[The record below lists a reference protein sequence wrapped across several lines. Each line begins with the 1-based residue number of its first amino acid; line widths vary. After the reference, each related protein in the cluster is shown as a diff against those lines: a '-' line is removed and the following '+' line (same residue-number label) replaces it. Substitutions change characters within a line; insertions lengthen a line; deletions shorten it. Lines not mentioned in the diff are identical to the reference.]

1 MAAPQL
7 FPIFPN
13 DIGYRIMYE
22 LPLTDLLTAYLV
34 SRAWR
39 AFLNNDIQIREKM
52 FRLPKN
58 LEGAISQ
65 ARTVYVQGLWQKVY
79 DKMRPNETS
88 PQIYWSHI
96 RSNPL
101 VRAHHPQRHVESES
115 VGNAYI
121 FGLTWHRP
129 YPGQSVSEYDPP
141 NYGRLTPDEREVIA
155 ALVNT
160 MWVTYPPICRMQRLL
175 EPNVRGRTPTL
186 WAPQA
191 PPLPPTIEQ
200 IFIEIEGHTVQSA
213 FDIMSEDQAIPGYDY
228 QYTILWP
235 EKLWQLTH
243 EQDSE
248 SEDN

>member
-7 FPIFPN
+7 FPLFPN

-39 AFLNNDIQIREKM
+39 AFLNDDIQIREKM

-58 LEGAISQ
+58 LEGATSQ
-65 ARTVYVQGLWQKVY
+65 ARATYVQDLWQKVY

-88 PQIYWSHI
+88 PQAYWSHI

-101 VRAHHPQRHVESES
+101 VRAYHLQRHVESES
-115 VGNAYI
+115 IGNAYI
-121 FGLTWHRP
+121 FGLTWNRP

-141 NYGRLTPDEREVIA
+141 YYRWLTLDEREVIA
-155 ALVNT
+155 ALVDT
-160 MWVTYPPICRMQRLL
+160 MLVTYPLICRMQRLL

-191 PPLPPTIEQ
+191 PPLPLTIED
-200 IFIEIEGHTVQSA
+200 IFIEVEGYTVQSA
-213 FDIMSEDQAIPGYDY
+213 FEIMSKD
-228 QYTILWP
+228 
-235 EKLWQLTH
+235 
-243 EQDSE
+243 
-248 SEDN
+248 

>member
-13 DIGYRIMYE
+13 DIGYRIMYK
-22 LPLTDLLTAYLV
+22 LPLTDLITAYLV

-39 AFLNNDIQIREKM
+39 AFLNDDIQIRAKM
-52 FRLPKN
+52 FRLPRI
-58 LEGAISQ
+58 LEGATSEAHAAYI
-65 ARTVYVQGLWQKVY
+65 QGLWQKVY
-79 DKMRPNETS
+79 DKMRPNEMP
-88 PQIYWSHI
+88 PQVYWSHI

-115 VGNAYI
+115 IGNAYI
-121 FGLTWHRP
+121 FGLTWNHP
-129 YPGQSVSEYDPP
+129 YSAQSVSEYDPP
-141 NYGRLTPDEREVIA
+141 YYGRLTLDEREVIA
-155 ALVNT
+155 ALVDT
-160 MWVTYPPICRMQRLL
+160 MLVTYPPICRMQRLL

-200 IFIEIEGHTVQSA
+200 ILIEVEGHTVQNA
-213 FDIMSEDQAIPGYDY
+213 FDIMSEDQSVPGYDY
-228 QYTILWP
+228 QYTILCP

-243 EQDSE
+243 EQNSE
-248 SEDN
+248 SED